1 MIGLSWL
8 EIRCING
15 LLLLVGLEILGIVLD
30 TDNGKGFHQE
40 LIYA

>member
-8 EIRCING
+8 EIRCIDG
-15 LLLLVGLEILGIVLD
+15 LLLLGLVMLGIVLE
-30 TDNGKGFHQE
+30 TNNGKGFHQE